1 MTTKVFI
8 NLPVNDLQKSKD
20 FYTKLG
26 WTLNPDFTDDNAA
39 AVTISDTIHLMIL
52 THEHWA
58 QFTDKP
64 IADTATTS
72 AVINAISVETPE
84 DVDAL
89 ANRAVA
95 AGATE
100 GQRQDHGFMRS
111 RSFATPTVTPGNSCG
126 WTPSPKTA
134 TGTPS
139 KPNTAIRTP
148 PRNTRPGGCFTHRRG
163 EASSRTQGGR
173 QALRPPLT

>member
-111 RSFATPTVTPGNSCG
+111 RSFSDPDGHTWEFMWMDPIAQNGDWDAV
-126 WTPSPKTA
+126 
-134 TGTPS
+134 
-139 KPNTAIRTP
+139 
-148 PRNTRPGGCFTHRRG
+148 
-163 EASSRTQGGR
+163 
-173 QALRPPLT
+173 QAKYGDQETT